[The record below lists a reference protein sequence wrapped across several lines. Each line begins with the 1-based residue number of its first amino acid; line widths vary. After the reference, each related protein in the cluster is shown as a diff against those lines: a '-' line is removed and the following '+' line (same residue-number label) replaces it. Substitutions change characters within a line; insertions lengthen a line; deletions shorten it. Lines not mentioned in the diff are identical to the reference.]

1 MSIRWMQSIL
11 AAVVAGSSIGCS
23 AIDVPLTL
31 AVEEPSDIAI
41 ELVVLGNPTGIVTGT
56 TLVGGADMTISISL
70 RSLFNP
76 GGILAMVS
84 IDDIRIAGPSFL
96 LFGQQTGTICVS
108 EVPDS
113 GGGTALVRLLHGE
126 AQFDIVFDTVIH
138 TLGSLG
144 GTLPEGIPFAAPL
157 QATVPI
163 TLGDLLDLFFGKPG
177 SLRLTQTIETEIEG
191 PGDDSSLLDLIDGS
205 PVTAVITLA
214 SAAEI
219 PDDALLDECVA
230 AGY

>member
-1 MSIRWMQSIL
+1 MQSIL
-11 AAVVAGSSIGCS
+11 AAAVASLSIGCS
-23 AIDVPLTL
+23 AIDVPLSL
-31 AVEEPSDIAI
+31 AVEEPSGLSIHLI
-41 ELVVLGNPTGIVTGT
+41 VLGNDTGIETGT

-70 RSLFNP
+70 TNLFSP

-84 IDDIRIAGPSFL
+84 IDDIRMAGPSFVL
-96 LFGQQTGTICVS
+96 VGKQTGTLCIS

-138 TLGSLG
+138 PLGPLG
-144 GTLPEGIPFAAPL
+144 ANIPDGFSFAAPL

-163 TLGDLLDLFFGKPG
+163 TLGDLLDLFFGTPG
-177 SLRLTQTIETEIEG
+177 SLRLSQTIVTEIEG
-191 PGDDSSLLDLIDGS
+191 PGDNSSLLDLIDGS
-205 PVTAVITLA
+205 PVTANITLA
-214 SAAEI
+214 SAEAI
-219 PDDALLDECVA
+219 PDDEGGLLDECAA